1 MNSTS
6 KAVIKNLN
14 DRLLAQSV
22 IVETLIDIIIDND
35 LVTEEELEQMILDN
49 HESQMK
55 YLEELKKKETSNL
68 PFVIRQTKVEDD
80 EEFLERLYFGP
91 MGEA

>member
-35 LVTEEELEQMILDN
+35 LVTEEELEKMILDN

-68 PFVIRQTKVEDD
+68 PFVVKQTKVEDD

>member
-35 LVTEEELEQMILDN
+35 LITEEELEKMILDN

-68 PFVIRQTKVEDD
+68 PFVVKQTKVEDD

>member
-22 IVETLIDIIIDND
+22 IVETLIDIIIDSD

-68 PFVIRQTKVEDD
+68 PFVVKQTKVEDD

>member
-68 PFVIRQTKVEDD
+68 PFVVKQTKVEDN

>member
-49 HESQMK
+49 HESQIK

>member
-6 KAVIKNLN
+6 TAIIKNLN

-22 IVETLIDIIIDND
+22 IVETLIDIIIDNK
-35 LVTEEELEQMILDN
+35 LVTEEELEKLIFEN
-49 HESQMK
+49 HDSQMK
-55 YLEELKKKETSNL
+55 YLEELKEKETSDL
-68 PFVIRQTKVEDD
+68 PFVVKSTKVEED

>member
-68 PFVIRQTKVEDD
+68 PFVVKQTKVEDD

>member
-68 PFVIRQTKVEDD
+68 PFVVKQTKVEDD
-80 EEFLERLYFGP
+80 KEFLERLYFGP